1 MTKAN
6 TAKVDIQAQITGHL
20 VAVIEARLAADPTL
34 ADTKMNVPL
43 WARTPGAP
51 LWMPSNAATGNNYNG
66 INIIALWAQAETR
79 DFHSAVWGTY
89 RQWAGLGCQVKQGE
103 KAAQVVLFKE
113 FDVETDQT
121 NAAENSNDNG
131 TDNGKR
137 YVARASC
144 VFNSS
149 QVEGYAAPEPVPDH
163 GLIARLATA
172 DAFCACLGARI
183 EIGGERAYYDRSTD
197 HVQMPR
203 EALFTG
209 SDTMD
214 RNEAWYAVL
223 AHELTHYTGASTR
236 LDRTFGQRFGDNAY
250 AMEELTAEIGAA
262 FLCAELGIAQQPRA
276 DHANYLLAWLRI
288 IKGDTKAIFTAAA
301 AASKAVAWM
310 KDRQPKPQ
318 TAVSTSLERA
328 A

>member
-6 TAKVDIQAQITGHL
+6 TAKVDIHAQITGHL

-34 ADTKMNVPL
+34 ADTKTNAPL

-51 LWMPSNAATGNNYNG
+51 LWMPTNAVTGNAYNG

-121 NAAENSNDNG
+121 NADGISHDS
-131 TDNGKR
+131 GKR

-149 QVEGYAAPEPVPDH
+149 QVEGYAVPAPAPDH
-163 GLIARLATA
+163 GPITRLASA
-172 DAFCACLGARI
+172 DAFCGSVGARI

-214 RNEAWYAVL
+214 RNAAWYAVL
-223 AHELTHYTGASTR
+223 AHELTHYTGASSR
-236 LDRTFGQRFGDNAY
+236 LDRKFGQRFGDDAY

-262 FLCAELGIAQQPRA
+262 FLCAELGIEQQPRA

-288 IKGDTKAIFTAAA
+288 MKGDTKAIFTAAA

-310 KDRQPKPQ
+310 KDRQPKLQ
-318 TAVSTSLERA
+318 AAVSTSLEPA